1 MRTAIVRYL
10 NPWTLRRDKQRQRLL
25 ELRTRDGDHCG
36 RCKRP
41 MNFDL
46 PPGHDQAPVLVPVGA
61 NPGKGS
67 RAIENLRLC
76 HVRCNGVTV
85 DSTAQVQERLRL
97 RAEESV
103 APRKRA
109 AGRR

>member
-1 MRTAIVRYL
+1 MSSGIARYL
-10 NPWTLRRDKQRQRLL
+10 KPWLARREKAQLRVA
-25 ELRTRDGDHCG
+25 ELRSRDGDNCR

-46 PPGHDQAPVLVPVGA
+46 PPGHDQAPVLVPVRA
-61 NPGKGS
+61 NSGKGS
-67 RAIENLRLC
+67 RALDDLCLC

-85 DSTAQVQERLRL
+85 DNTEQVQERLRL